1 MKLIKKSQWPIA
13 IVLVLLLIYFTA
25 IFVGRANY
33 EFLIYEGVILA
44 LFLLILFTN
53 HKVNYPNYTLWG
65 LLLWAGL
72 HLSGGGLIVNGGRL
86 YELILIPLSST
97 YEIFRYDQFV
107 HIIGFG
113 VATLLCA
120 HFIKQFMQIPV
131 KRKVLYGIILVM
143 AGLGIGALNEI
154 LEFTAT
160 VITPETGVGGY
171 INTSLDLVSDLIG
184 AILALLIIRIKYKTD
199 FQSNKK

>member
-1 MKLIKKSQWPIA
+1 MLVKKNQWPIA
-13 IVLVLLLIYFTA
+13 IVLVLLLVYFTT
-25 IFVGRANY
+25 IFIGRANY
-33 EFLIYEGVILA
+33 EFLIYEGVILI
-44 LFLLILFTN
+44 LFFLILFTN

-65 LLLWAGL
+65 LVFWAFL
-72 HLSGGGLIVNGGRL
+72 HLSGGGLIINGQRL
-86 YELILIPLSST
+86 YELILIPISQS
-97 YEIFRYDQFV
+97 YGIFRYDQFV

-113 VATLLCA
+113 IATLLCA
-120 HFIKQFMQIPV
+120 HFIKQFMQIPT

-154 LEFTAT
+154 LEFIAT

-184 AILALLIIRIKYKTD
+184 ALIALAIIRIKEK
-199 FQSNKK
+199 